1 MFTEFIQLI
10 TLLFLRDFF
19 ATDRSPDQSNERDNG
34 PQAHLLRVAANDE
47 GRHDRVYLDR
57 CRNSDFVRS

>member
-1 MFTEFIQLI
+1 MFTEFIQPSLYYSLETSLQLI
-10 TLLFLRDFF
+10 VLLI
-19 ATDRSPDQSNERDNG
+19 SQIERDNE
-34 PQAHLLRVAANDE
+34 PQAHLLRVDATDE

>member
-1 MFTEFIQLI
+1 MFTEFVQLI
-10 TLLFLRDFF
+10 TLLFLRDLF
-19 ATDRSPDQSNERDNG
+19 ATDRSPVSQIERDHE
-34 PQAHLLRVAANDE
+34 PQAHLLRVDANDE